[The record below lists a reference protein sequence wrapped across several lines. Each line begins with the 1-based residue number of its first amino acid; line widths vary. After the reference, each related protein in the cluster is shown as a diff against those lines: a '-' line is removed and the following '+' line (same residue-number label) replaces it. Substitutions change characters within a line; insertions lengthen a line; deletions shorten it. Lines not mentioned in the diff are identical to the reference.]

1 MTIGCKDGEGG
12 GGEGDGG
19 EGEGGGGEGEGGGG
33 EGEGGGVGGV
43 RGESVGGEGKGEGGE
58 GKGGG
63 GEGVGGEMG
72 GEGGVAGWEQQSRF
86 PPPLVGQQSP
96 SRPEH
101 PGYNAQAAI
110 AFVRLPPRSLPHARM
125 PLVITP
131 NSAPVTRTRYHPSP
145 LQKALDSLL
154 DTKLNDL
161 TPSMSSYST
170 YARGSPA

>member
-1 MTIGCKDGEGG
+1 MSIGRKDGGGG

-19 EGEGGGGEGEGGGG
+19 GGEGGGG
-33 EGEGGGVGGV
+33 EGEGGGVGD
-43 RGESVGGEGKGEGGE
+43 ESVGGEGEGGGSE
-58 GKGGG
+58 GKGVGA
-63 GEGVGGEMG
+63 EGVGGEKG